1 MNQLH
6 QYLTLD
12 HARAGMV
19 LADEVL
25 DKQGHVLLPAGTT
38 LTKQLIHSLENH
50 GIQQVSI
57 TVTQSEEQIQ
67 QEQAYH
73 QKKLDR
79 LATIFRHCPDNPASL
94 ELRSC
99 IEKYRQAEAI

>member
-1 MNQLH
+1 MHVTPNK
-6 QYLTLD
+6 QYTCILSFCN
-12 HARAGMV
+12 
-19 LADEVL
+19 
-25 DKQGHVLLPAGTT
+25 
-38 LTKQLIHSLENH
+38 SLENH

-57 TVTQSEEQIQ
+57 TVTQSEEQTQ